1 MIRLG
6 DAIMLAHTKLRTRKV
21 RTAFT
26 VAIAGVMFG
35 LVMAVV
41 VITDGTFQSVEQFT
55 KKSMTGRFII
65 SGQQGYQDTGDVSR
79 DPTLIA
85 RALNEHKTLIAEK
98 KAEAKRLGIEY
109 DASQDPSPVETYDG
123 TQSLSYASP
132 IGQKL
137 VKEAQE
143 KASPTRS
150 LDDFKKFAKAYNP
163 TVYYAAKPVQPNDG
177 TLVEMKSGKEK
188 FEAVDVSKQSG
199 MTGAPPDITNA
210 VIVPK
215 ALLTSYAIKESKWQ
229 PSSGRI
235 PVIVSQKR
243 ATEITGYN
251 APKQGASASERLGY
265 VEKLRQKANGAT
277 FTACYRNSVSSVQ
290 IGQAITTAKEIEA
303 NKKNSSYQKPSLVY
317 GLPADDSCGPATI
330 IRDVRTSTEKQ
341 YLEKQLQFDRK
352 FGKAVDPVQIK
363 LTYEIVGVAPN
374 GWADMDQNFSL
385 GAKEIVT
392 SLLMS
397 QSFRFA
403 IPAELYDQ
411 LPNKA
416 SYQPALSEAGASN
429 QFFMMGA
436 GQYFAEFSNAAD
448 ARDFAKKESC
458 QYGMSSGCQPA
469 SKYFMLTPFGS
480 NSVALDE
487 VKQGVSTGLLW
498 TIATVTAIAAL
509 IAGLT
514 IGRTIAD
521 GRRETAVFRAIG
533 FKRTDITQVYVT
545 YTLLLCLR
553 IVIFALILGV
563 AAGFLVN
570 NWLWVDTTVNANLAL
585 GLHDSALR
593 FSYIGFSEKTL
604 YVALAVF
611 TAGIVGMIIPLLR
624 NVRRNPIRD
633 MRDE

>member
-6 DAIMLAHTKLRTRKV
+6 DALLLAHTKLRTRKI

-26 VAIAGVMFG
+26 VAIAGVLFG

-41 VITDGTFQSVEQFT
+41 VITDGTFQSVDQFT

-65 SGQQGYQDTGDVSR
+65 SGQRGYQDGDVSR
-79 DPTLIA
+79 DSTLIA
-85 RALNEHKTLIAEK
+85 RALNEHKALIAEK

-123 TQSLSYASP
+123 VQSLSYSSP
-132 IGQKL
+132 ISQKL
-137 VKEAQE
+137 IKEAQE
-143 KASPTRS
+143 KIAPTRT
-150 LDDFKKFAKAYNP
+150 LDDFKKFAQNYHPIAYY
-163 TVYYAAKPVQPNDG
+163 TATSVQPDDG
-177 TLVEMKSGKEK
+177 SLIEMKNGKEK
-188 FEAVDVSKQSG
+188 FAVSDTEQKG
-199 MTGAPPDITNA
+199 MTGMPPDMNTA
-210 VIVPK
+210 VVVPK
-215 ALLTSYAIKESKWQ
+215 ALLTSYLMKDMKWQ
-229 PSSGRI
+229 PANGRI

-243 ATEITGYN
+243 AIEVTGYA
-251 APKQGASASERLGY
+251 APKQDASASERLGY
-265 VEKLRQKANGAT
+265 VEKLREKANGAT
-277 FTACYRNSVSSVQ
+277 FVGCYRNSASSVQ
-290 IGQAITTAKEIEA
+290 IGQAINTAKEIEA
-303 NKKNSSYQKPSLVY
+303 NKKNPSYQKPSLIY
-317 GLPADDSCGPATI
+317 GLPSDDSCGAATI
-330 IRDVRTSTEKQ
+330 VRDVRSNAEKQ
-341 YLEKQLQFDRK
+341 YAEKLLQFERK
-352 FGKAVDPVQIK
+352 FGKAVDPIQLK

-374 GWADMDQNFSL
+374 GWADMDPNFSL

-392 SLLMS
+392 SLLTS

-403 IPAELYDQ
+403 IPSEMYDQ

-416 SYQPALSEAGASN
+416 SMQPALSETANNRSLFTMGDD
-429 QFFMMGA
+429 QF
-436 GQYFAEFSNAAD
+436 FAEFSNATD
-448 ARDFAKKESC
+448 ARNFAKNESC
-458 QYGMSSGCQPA
+458 QYGMSPGCQPK
-469 SKYFMLTPFGS
+469 SKFFMMTPFGS

-487 VKQGVSTGLLW
+487 VKHGVSIGLLW
-498 TIATVTAIAAL
+498 AIAVVTAIAAL

-553 IVIFALILGV
+553 IVIFALILGI
-563 AAGFLVN
+563 AAAFLVN
-570 NWLWVDTTVNANLAL
+570 MLLWVDTTVNANLAL
-585 GLHDSALR
+585 GINDSTLR
-593 FSYIGFSEKTL
+593 FSYIGFSERTL

-611 TAGIVGMIIPLLR
+611 VAGVVGMIIPLLR

>member
-1 MIRLG
+1 MIRPF
-6 DAIMLAHTKLRTRKV
+6 DALMLAHTKLRTRRI
-21 RTAFT
+21 RTGFT
-26 VAIAGVMFG
+26 VAIAGILFG

-41 VITDGTFQSVEQFT
+41 MITDGAFQSVEHFT

-65 SGQQGYQDTGDVSR
+65 SGQQGYQDVGDVSR
-79 DPTLIA
+79 DATLIA
-85 RALNEHKTLIAEK
+85 KAVSEHKALIVEK

-123 TQSLSYASP
+123 VQMLSFASP
-132 IGQKL
+132 ISQRL
-137 VKEAQE
+137 MKEANE
-143 KASPTRS
+143 KASPTRT
-150 LDDFKKFAKAYNP
+150 LDDFKKFAGPYHP
-163 TVYYAAKPVQPNDG
+163 SVYYTAISVHPKNGAIS
-177 TLVEMKSGKEK
+177 EMKNGKEK
-188 FEAVDVSKQSG
+188 FEAIDTSKQEG

-210 VIVPK
+210 VLAPK
-215 ALLTSYAIKESKWQ
+215 ALLTSYLMPNAKWQ
-229 PSSGRI
+229 PASNHI

-243 ATEITGYN
+243 AAELTGYA

-265 VEKLRQKANGAT
+265 VEQLRQKANGVT
-277 FTACYRNSVSSVQ
+277 FTACYRNSVSSMQ
-290 IGQAITTAKEIEA
+290 IGQAINTAKEIEA
-303 NKKNSSYQKPSLVY
+303 NKKNPSYQKPALVY
-317 GLPADDSCGPATI
+317 GLPSDDSCAAAPI
-330 IRDVRTSTEKQ
+330 IRDVRTSVEKQ
-341 YLEKQLQFDRK
+341 YDGKLLQFERK
-352 FGKAVDPVQIK
+352 FGKVVDPEQIK
-363 LTYEIVGVAPN
+363 LTYEVVGVAPN
-374 GWADMDQNFSL
+374 GWEDMDMGFSL

-403 IPAELYDQ
+403 IPAEMYDQ
-411 LPNKA
+411 LPAKA
-416 SYQPALSEAGASN
+416 SYQSALSQAATDQLFYAPGY
-429 QFFMMGA
+429 
-436 GQYFAEFSNAAD
+436 GQYFAEFSNAND
-448 ARDFAKKESC
+448 ARSFAKNESC
-458 QYGMSSGCQPA
+458 QFGMSPGCQPKA
-469 SKYFMLTPFGS
+469 KYFMLTPFGS

-487 VKQGVSTGLLW
+487 VKKVFSIGLLW
-498 TIATVTAIAAL
+498 AIAVVTALAAL

-553 IVIFALILGV
+553 IVIFALILGLL
-563 AAGFLVN
+563 AAVVLN
-570 NWLWVDTTVNANLAL
+570 NWLWIDTTVNASLAL
-585 GLHDSALR
+585 GLNDAGLR

-611 TAGIVGMIIPLLR
+611 LAGAVGMIIPLLR